1 MKMLVKS
8 PGFTSICPAS
18 FLKSSAGMMLSDSSP
33 ALTTTQLSSTE
44 STSAVITSPT
54 RISFRLRLSSNSAA
68 KDSPPEACAG
78 FDFWD
83 CGAGEMLAIK
93 KKPFPVRTF
102 REEKSTRHVEHTGQA
117 SDRPTQFSF
126 PAPADDALHHFV
138 DRKCRGIEH
147 LRIRRRNQRRNR
159 PLGVAL
165 VSVPQIPG
173 KGAQISIDSF
183 FYQLLIAPFGPDFR
197 TGCQEHLQ
205 VRLREDDGAHIA
217 AVRDQSWGSAEG
229 PLALKQRLAQG
240 RHLRELGS
248 AVSDW
253 LAADLFGHRLVVEHD
268 FAVLE
273 HHIHFFCEPQER
285 PLIDGALPEGE
296 QRHEPVER
304 TALEVMEA
312 QALRDAARDRPF
324 ARGRGTVDRDHRCLH
339 ARIVSSSRK

>member
-165 VSVPQIPG
+165 VSVPKIPG
-173 KGAQISIDSF
+173 KGAKISIDSF
-183 FYQLLIAPFGPDFR
+183 FYQLLIAPFGPYFR
-197 TGCQEHLQ
+197 ARCQEHLQ
-205 VRLREDDGAHIA
+205 VRVGEHDGSHIA
-217 AVRDQSWGSAEG
+217 AVGDESRRPAEG
-229 PLALKQRLAQG
+229 PLALEKRLAERRQ
-240 RHLRELGS
+240 LGDLGGP
-248 AVSDW
+248 VPDG
-253 LAADLFGHRLVVEHD
+253 LAADLLGHHLVD
-268 FAVLE
+268 
-273 HHIHFFCEPQER
+273 Q
-285 PLIDGALPEGE
+285 
-296 QRHEPVER
+296 
-304 TALEVMEA
+304 
-312 QALRDAARDRPF
+312 
-324 ARGRGTVDRDHRCLH
+324 
-339 ARIVSSSRK
+339 